1 MSGGLPEAAFSDTVR
16 SVVIDSLIIPECI
29 FRPGSFTGLMT
40 IYESNYIKLRQLT
53 TSFHWQ
59 DGAMLS
65 SAPRDCDLHGQVLR
79 REAYTT
85 TLQLTYWFEEPNGVW
100 VPDPDLTL
108 RVYHDA
114 RLVEAVA
121 GREGQGHRH
130 HKLRE
135 LAGRSSAELDRRW
148 RMNMM
153 LNKWLDYL
161 FEVGHALRGPAEQPL
176 WPDP

>member
-1 MSGGLPEAAFSDTVR
+1 
-16 SVVIDSLIIPECI
+16 VVVDSLIIPECI

-40 IYESNYIKLRQLT
+40 VYESNYIKLSQLM
-53 TSFHWQ
+53 TSFDWQ
-59 DGAMLS
+59 NDAMRS
-65 SAPRDCDLHGQVLR
+65 SSPRDCDLHGTVLR
-79 REAYTT
+79 REPYTT
-85 TLQLTYWFEEPNGVW
+85 TLQLTYWFEEPDGIW
-100 VPDPDLTL
+100 VPDPDLTV

-121 GREGQGHRH
+121 GREGLRH

-135 LAGRSSAELDRRW
+135 LASDSSAELDRRW

-161 FEVGHALRGPAEQPL
+161 FEVGHALRGHAEEPL
-176 WPDP
+176 RA